1 MKLLARII
9 TCPRCIVNLD
19 SPWAATPIIALAALL
34 VPALAQA
41 QGSGVMPWLG
51 PLDAVEQ
58 ALGGPVAR
66 AIATI
71 LVIILGF
78 LIAFGEVRGFLSLFL
93 RVAFG
98 LTLVFAAATW
108 LNFLIPGF

>member
-1 MKLLARII
+1 MKHLHRRPSR
-9 TCPRCIVNLD
+9 PRFTINLD
-19 SPWAATPIIALAALL
+19 SPWIASPIVALGALA

-41 QGSGVMPWLG
+41 QGNMPWMGALTE
-51 PLDAVEQ
+51 VET

-78 LIAFGEVRGFLSLFL
+78 LIAFGEVRGFLGLFL
-93 RVAFG
+93 RVTFG

-108 LNFLIPGF
+108 LNMLIPGF